1 MANGQPRS
9 ELRKHWAV
17 PEHLA
22 ALDDDQ
28 DKLQAALEQ
37 GFQKIADQ
45 LERNRRT
52 WQWSAMFALGI
63 LGIIVPMILVLVNA
77 GGK

>member
-1 MANGQPRS
+1 MVNGQARS
-9 ELRKHWAV
+9 ELRKSWAV

-37 GFQKIADQ
+37 GFDKIANQ

-52 WQWSAMFALGI
+52 WQWSAMFAVAVLGI
-63 LGIIVPMILVLVNA
+63 VIAILQILVNR
-77 GGK
+77 G

>member
-1 MANGQPRS
+1 MANGLPRS
-9 ELRKHWAV
+9 ELRKGWAV

-28 DKLQAALEQ
+28 DKLQAAMTE

-45 LERNRRT
+45 LEKNRRT
-52 WQWSAMFALGI
+52 WQWGVGIFIAFATLVCAVIG
-63 LGIIVPMILVLVNA
+63 LIVSTS
-77 GGK
+77 GG

>member
-1 MANGQPRS
+1 MANGQARS
-9 ELRKHWAV
+9 ELRKGWAV

-52 WQWSAMFALGI
+52 WQWSAMFAVAVLGI
-63 LGIIVPMILVLVNA
+63 VVPIVLTLVNR
-77 GGK
+77 G